1 MDSTRTR
8 QWTRDFHTDFTF
20 EDPELDEHYDEIISD
35 LVRTCPVAR
44 SKTNGG
50 FLVISDYER
59 VRKCIL
65 DWEGF
70 SSFLDGTLLNPI
82 ADRPRIIP
90 QELDPPTHTE
100 WRHVI
105 NPHFT
110 ANKIA
115 KFEPTIREVCR
126 ELVAQLPR
134 DGRCDIVE
142 SFCGPMPGTVFFRT
156 ILPLPEDEVALG
168 RKLTHG
174 VMNGPP
180 EERLVAYGAMLEYLG
195 RYLENRRQSEPRGDI
210 VDAILS
216 AQIHGEPATPD
227 DQLSCVVN
235 ILLGG
240 VGTTSVVLAGGV
252 HHFAEHPEDWEK
264 ALADPDAM
272 DRAVEE
278 VIRLYTP
285 AMYMCR
291 RATRDM
297 EFEGHQLRRG
307 DLVVLGPGAAC
318 RDPRVFEDPDS
329 FHIDDDLSAHLSFS
343 VGPHRCPG
351 SHLARLMVKIAYE
364 ELLPQLTGLKLEGA
378 PVYTN
383 GPVRDCLSLPIS
395 FTPAPLP
402 R

>member
-1 MDSTRTR
+1 MDFVQERP
-8 QWTRDFHTDFTF
+8 WTRDFHNDFTF
-20 EDPELDEHYDEIISD
+20 EDPELDEHYDAIIND
-35 LVRTCPVAR
+35 LARTCPVAR
-44 SKTNGG
+44 SNTHGG
-50 FLVISDYER
+50 FLVINDYET
-59 VRKCIL
+59 VRKAIL
-65 DWEGF
+65 DWESF
-70 SSFLDGTLLNPI
+70 SSFRDGTLLNPI
-82 ADRPRIIP
+82 GDRPRIIP

-110 ANKIA
+110 ANRVA
-115 KFEPTIREVCR
+115 VFEPTIRDVCR
-126 ELVAQLPR
+126 QLIAHLPA
-134 DGRCDIVE
+134 DGHSDIVAD
-142 SFCGPMPGTVFFRT
+142 FCGPMPGTVFFRT

-168 RKLTHG
+168 RKLTHEL
-174 VMNGPP
+174 MNGPV
-180 EERLVAYGAMLEYLG
+180 ENRLAAYGAMLEYLG
-195 RYLENRRQSEPRGDI
+195 GYLEARRAMEPRGDI
-210 VDAILS
+210 VDAILT
-216 AQIHGEPATPD
+216 ARIHGEPATPA

-240 VGTTSVVLAGGV
+240 VGTTSVVLAGGI
-252 HHFAEHPEDWEK
+252 HHFAEHPEDWKK
-264 ALADPDAM
+264 ATADPEAM

-297 EFEGHQLRRG
+297 EIGGQQVREG
-307 DLVVLGPGAAC
+307 DLVVLGPGVAC
-318 RDPRVFEDPDS
+318 RDPRVFDDPER
-329 FHIDDDLSAHLSFS
+329 FHIDDDLQAHLSFS

-351 SHLARLMVKIAYE
+351 SHLARLMIKLAYE
-364 ELLPQLTGLKLEGA
+364 ELLPELVDLKLEGP

-395 FTPAPLP
+395 FK